1 MTTFINPHEQ
11 VARLEERIEML
22 EAAIETIHTVRLN
35 WALACP
41 CKCHECDILFEAIRD
56 VLPDSELETSVCT
69 CKPMTLHDLG
79 CAIHKGKYDE
89 DPGPLPEPL
98 L

>member
-11 VARLEERIEML
+11 VARLEERIEKL

-56 VLPDSELETSVCT
+56 VLPDSETETFVEPPGENPI
-69 CKPMTLHDLG
+69 CKYCGKGG
-79 CAIHKGKYDE
+79 CECGRA
-89 DPGPLPEPL
+89 GPP
-98 L
+98 